1 MADPF
6 TNSLLNI
13 AREVD
18 TSSVNS
24 PIFGIFRSDYMIHSP
39 DNIPKSLLQVE
50 YNTIS
55 CSFGCLGDKVS
66 SLHQFLLNRY
76 SDYIKPDYTLTDSS
90 LPSTNNINGIVEAF
104 ASAFALQNKPNG
116 SILFIVQPNE
126 NNMIDQRLI
135 EQTLFLKHHIKSL
148 RRTLKQ
154 VQEEGRLLN
163 DKTLVI
169 SDHNV
174 CIVYYRAGYT
184 PKDYPTYLEWDARL
198 LIEKSNAIKVY
209 IYIII
214 ILYSVQIYFCIY
226 QDVRKYNNY

>member
-18 TSSVNS
+18 NSNINS

-39 DNIPKSLLQVE
+39 DNTPKSLLQVE

-66 SLHQFLLNRY
+66 SLHQYLLNRY
-76 SDYIKPDYTLTDSS
+76 SDYLKPDYTVSETS
-90 LPSTNNINGIVEAF
+90 LPSSNNIDGIVDAF
-104 ASAFALQNKPNG
+104 AQAFSLQNKPNG
-116 SILFIVQPNE
+116 SVLFIVQPNE
-126 NNMIDQRLI
+126 NNMIDQRII
-135 EQTLFLKHHIKSL
+135 EQQLFLKHHIKSL

-174 CIVYYRAGYT
+174 CVVYYRAGYT
-184 PKDYPTYLEWDARL
+184 PNDYPTYLEWDARL

-209 IYIII
+209 IYIIYI
-214 ILYSVQIYFCIY
+214 INFIIFYFIICCLFLFLLYF
-226 QDVRKYNNY
+226 